1 MTEMIQ
7 KLIKNKTIYAVAS
20 IVIGIF
26 MIIRRGAAAKDVLHV
41 IGWLLI
47 GTAAVY
53 LVSYFMGKDRD
64 NVQLGY
70 AAGAGIGGLLLV
82 LLAGS
87 IVHLAPILAGALLI
101 VCGITNLTG
110 VNTESDIP
118 KYSRGTAIAIIVL
131 GALVIVF
138 GKALISL
145 AVLLIGICL
154 ILNGL
159 AELDII
165 RRFW

>member
-26 MIIRRGAAAKDVLHV
+26 MIIKRGQMAVDVLRV

-47 GTAAVY
+47 GTAAIY
-53 LVSYFMGKDRD
+53 LVSYFTGKDKE

-70 AAGAGIGGLLLV
+70 AAAAGIGGLLLV
-82 LLAGS
+82 ICAGS
-87 IVHLAPILAGALLI
+87 LLHLFPIFVGALLI
-101 VCGITNLTG
+101 ICGITNLTG
-110 VNTESDIP
+110 VSADSEIP
-118 KYSRGTAIAIIVL
+118 QYSKGTAIVIIVL
-131 GALVIVF
+131 GALIIVF
-138 GKALISL
+138 GKALLSL

-154 ILNGL
+154 VLNGL